1 MGRKKKYQHGISKEV
16 SFLAL
21 WGMDT
26 HTLTQGISYSYV
38 FSNLTYVYS
47 YQESKFFNNP
57 LKKNYTS
64 LDYDNDDI
72 K

>member
-16 SFLAL
+16 SFLSL
-21 WGMDT
+21 WGMDK
-26 HTLTQGISYSYV
+26 HTLTQGLSYSYV
-38 FSNLTYVYS
+38 FSNLTYIYS
-47 YQESKFFNNP
+47 YQESKCLNNP
-57 LKKNYTS
+57 SKNDTS